1 MDATLIIGASTF
13 IGTSIFLYILAF
25 MAILVIGGYLTYR
38 SGVLSKR
45 RREEK
50 LEKKEQDKK

>member
-1 MDATLIIGASTF
+1 MDVTLILSASVF

-25 MAILVIGGYLTYR
+25 MAILIIGGYLTYR

-45 RREEK
+45 RREERR
-50 LEKKEQDKK
+50 DKHQK

>member
-1 MDATLIIGASTF
+1 MDVNLVISASML

-25 MAILVIGGYLTYR
+25 MAILVLGGYLTYR

-45 RREEK
+45 RREERH
-50 LEKKEQDKK
+50 EKRQNK

>member
-1 MDATLIIGASTF
+1 MEASPL

-25 MAILVIGGYLTYR
+25 IAVMVIGGYLTYR
-38 SGVLSKR
+38 ISPARKR

-50 LEKKEQDKK
+50 RNNRRH

>member
-1 MDATLIIGASTF
+1 MDVMTIFGASLF

-25 MAILVIGGYLTYR
+25 MAILIIGGYLTYR

-45 RREEK
+45 RREERR
-50 LEKKEQDKK
+50 DKHRK